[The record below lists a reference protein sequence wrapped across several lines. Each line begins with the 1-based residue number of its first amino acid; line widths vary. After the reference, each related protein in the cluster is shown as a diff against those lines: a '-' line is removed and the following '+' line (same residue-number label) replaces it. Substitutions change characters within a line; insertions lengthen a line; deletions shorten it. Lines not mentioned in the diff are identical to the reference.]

1 MTPWQRRHYSRY
13 IRAARVAITN
23 GVVDANNATRQKYCR
38 NWCAYV
44 QPLHIDPFLQTTSA
58 REVILVT
65 TWFIDRVRR
74 GYYGN
79 VKCVTFQTPQ
89 VALSAIYN
97 TIKTG
102 GWCQPHILWRK
113 QVHNPNPP
121 PNVGLM
127 TWGPTSHTKSRRPGH
142 HSQLCIQ
149 NWKKQQHRS
158 IKNHRSAVSYCILL
172 STAHRRIHPN

>member
-89 VALSAIYN
+89 VALSAISKTIELEGGSRPIYCGVKLYHPN
-97 TIKTG
+97 TAPNWGPLMRGTASHTKACHPG
-102 GWCQPHILWRK
+102 RHSQPHIK
-113 QVHNPNPP
+113 D
-121 PNVGLM
+121 
-127 TWGPTSHTKSRRPGH
+127 
-142 HSQLCIQ
+142 
-149 NWKKQQHRS
+149 
-158 IKNHRSAVSYCILL
+158 
-172 STAHRRIHPN
+172 